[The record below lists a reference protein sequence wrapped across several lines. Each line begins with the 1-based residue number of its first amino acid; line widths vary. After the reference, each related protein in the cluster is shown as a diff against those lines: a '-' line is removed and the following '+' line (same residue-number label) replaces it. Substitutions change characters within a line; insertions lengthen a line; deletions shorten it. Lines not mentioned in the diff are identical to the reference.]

1 MFKILFLAFCS
12 LFCRAA
18 GVIDRSEHKTRS

>member
-12 LFCRAA
+12 LFCRAD
-18 GVIDRSEHKTRS
+18 GVIVRSARKTRS